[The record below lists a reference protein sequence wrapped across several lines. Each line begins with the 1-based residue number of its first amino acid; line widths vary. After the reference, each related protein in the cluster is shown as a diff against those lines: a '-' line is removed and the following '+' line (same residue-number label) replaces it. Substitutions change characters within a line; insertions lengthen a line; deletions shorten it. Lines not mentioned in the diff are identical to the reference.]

1 MPEDHTAAPAA
12 PVATAACGRFRV
24 AALLLALVLGGC
36 ATAPLEPP
44 YVPTGDPVVDGNA
57 RLAAAPPADRPLWEC
72 RIALEALRRGD
83 WAEARAKLDNAI
95 LAQGG
100 ILGPRADAA
109 KARSLFHRENTKLF
123 VGEPYERALV
133 YFYRAILYW
142 MDGEPDNARA
152 CYRTAQL
159 LDSDA
164 AAESYRGDWVLPD
177 FLDALASA
185 RMSLDWADSL
195 LRAQQNFRGSLPPLD
210 PEANVLVF
218 VEFGR
223 GPRKY
228 AGGEYGEQ
236 LYFQPGTAL
245 ARTAVLQV
253 AGRTFRIGGLDDVS
267 FQATTRGG
275 RVMDQ
280 ILDHK
285 ADFKETTDSLGD
297 VALAGAAVSAYQPRR
312 HRSDELTV
320 GLAAVGLL
328 SKLASA
334 ATTPEAD
341 TRSWDNLPQWIG
353 FASLKL
359 PPGEHAATVEFRGAD
374 GRTLPQATR
383 QLALTVKPA
392 PADTVLLLSE
402 LSP

>member
-1 MPEDHTAAPAA
+1 MPEVPTTSPAA
-12 PVATAACGRFRV
+12 RRSPAPGGAIRTALF
-24 AALLLALVLGGC
+24 LLALALGGC
-36 ATAPLEPP
+36 ATVPEEPP
-44 YVPTGDPVVDGNA
+44 YMPTGDPIVDGNA
-57 RLAAAPPADRPLWEC
+57 RLAAAPPQDRPLWEC

-83 WAEARAKLDNAI
+83 WTEARAKLDNAI

-100 ILGPRADAA
+100 IMGPRADAA
-109 KARSLFHRENTKLF
+109 KARSLFHRENSKLF
-123 VGEPYERALV
+123 VGEPYERVMV

-164 AAESYRGDWVLPD
+164 SAEAYKGDWVLPD

-185 RMSLDWADSL
+185 RMHTDWADSL
-195 LRAQQNFRGSLPPLD
+195 LRAQQNFRGSLPPLN

-228 AGGEYGEQ
+228 AGGEYSER
-236 LYFQPGTAL
+236 LYFQPGSAL

-253 AGRTFRIGGLDDVS
+253 AGRTLRLGAQDDVS

-275 RVMDQ
+275 RMMDD
-280 ILDHK
+280 ILENK
-285 ADFKETTDSLGD
+285 ADFKETTDTIGD
-297 VALAGAAVSAYQPRR
+297 AALVGAAVSAYQPRR

-341 TRSWDNLPQWIG
+341 TRCWDNLPQWIG

-359 PPGEHAATVEFRGAD
+359 PPGEYPATVEFRAAD
-374 GRTLPQATR
+374 GREAPLATR
-383 QLALTVKPA
+383 QLTISVKPT

-402 LSP
+402 LTP